1 MKLIGASVLVCMLA
15 ITAAE
20 AKPAQVAPV
29 SDPVAATKALYA
41 RLEKDDWDAE
51 LPLSSRLSGLIA
63 LDSHEA
69 GGEVGRLDGNY
80 YTNSQ
85 DAKISNV
92 TVTSH
97 DVDNTKERK
106 VVVVRF
112 KNIDKMME
120 NHLFFEHTK
129 AGWVMDDLRYVDPKD
144 GYTLSLLLKYGY
156 DVYDEPKH

>member
-1 MKLIGASVLVCMLA
+1 MKAIGASVLVCVLS

-20 AKPAQVAPV
+20 AKPATPTPV
-29 SDPVAATKALYA
+29 GDPVAATKALYA
-41 RLEKDDWDAE
+41 RLEKDDFDAD
-51 LPLSSRLSGLIA
+51 LPMSARLSGLIA

-112 KNIDKMME
+112 KNIDRMME

-129 AGWVMDDLRYVDPKD
+129 AGWVLDDLRYVDPKD

-156 DVYDEPKH
+156 DAPEEAKH

>member
-1 MKLIGASVLVCMLA
+1 MKLIGAAVLAFVLSVA
-15 ITAAE
+15 AAE
-20 AKPAQVAPV
+20 AKPAKVAPV

-41 RLEKDDWDAE
+41 RLEKDDFDAE
-51 LPLSSRLSGLIA
+51 LPLSARLSALIA
-63 LDSHEA
+63 LDSREA

-106 VVVVRF
+106 IVVVRF
-112 KNIDKMME
+112 KNIDSMME

-129 AGWVMDDLRYVDPKD
+129 AGWVLDDLRYVDPKD

-156 DVYDEPKH
+156 DAPEDAKH